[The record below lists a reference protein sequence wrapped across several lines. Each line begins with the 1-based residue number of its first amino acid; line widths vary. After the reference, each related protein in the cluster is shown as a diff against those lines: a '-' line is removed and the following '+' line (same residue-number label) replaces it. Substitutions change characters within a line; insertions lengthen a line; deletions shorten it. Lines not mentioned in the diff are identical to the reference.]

1 MRIHI
6 NGKECWANAGE
17 TILKVAERE
26 GIKIPTL
33 CYLKGFSPT
42 GSCRI
47 CVVEVEGQRNL
58 IPSCAFPVY
67 EGMHVETNS
76 SKVRRAR
83 KTIIE
88 LLIANHPQDCL
99 VCVRNGNC
107 SLQSLAAEYG
117 VRSFRYSG
125 ERRTGKLDIASPS
138 IERDPEKCILCGRC
152 TRICHEVQSVGAID
166 IAGRGFNS
174 HVTPEFENSLNTSPC
189 VYCGQC
195 IVNCPVGALREKSN
209 EKITWAAINDPGK
222 IVVAQVA
229 PAVRVALGEEF
240 GMEPG
245 SVVTGKIV
253 AALRRMG
260 VDYVFDTNF
269 AADLTIIEEAN
280 ELLKRLT
287 NGGTIPMLT
296 SCSPGWIKYIEHNYP
311 DLLKNLSTCKS
322 PHEMQG
328 ALIKS
333 YWAQKMNIDESKIF
347 VVSVMPCTAKKFE
360 AQRPELGDKY
370 PDVDAVITTRE
381 LALMI
386 KNAGLD
392 FHRLPDEYYDD
403 PLGESTG
410 AAVIFGATGGV
421 MEAALRTAYFTLT
434 GKEMDEIDFRP
445 VRGLSGIKEADV
457 DINGTKVK
465 VAAVNSLRNIKPILD
480 QIRNGETPYHFIEV
494 MACPGGCINGGG
506 QPLPSDPVKTEKRMQ
521 AIYKIDS
528 EMAKRCSH
536 HNESVMQLYKDFLG
550 EPNSHIAHELLHT
563 HYVSRA
569 EQD

>member
-1 MRIHI
+1 MRIFI

-17 TILKVAERE
+17 SILKVAERE

-67 EGMHVETNS
+67 DGMRVETNS
-76 SKVRRAR
+76 AQVRRAR

-99 VCVRNGNC
+99 TCVRNGNC

-117 VRSFRYSG
+117 VRSFRYEG
-125 ERRTGKLDIASPS
+125 ERRHRKLDIASPS
-138 IERDPEKCILCGRC
+138 IERDPDKCILCGRC
-152 TRICHEVQSVGAID
+152 VRICHEMQSVGAID

-174 HVTPEFENSLNTSPC
+174 HVTPEFEYSLNTVAC

-209 EKITWAAINDPGK
+209 EKITWNAINDPNK
-222 IVVAQVA
+222 IVVAQIA

-240 GMEPG
+240 GLEPG
-245 SVVTGKIV
+245 SIVTGKAV

-269 AADLTIIEEAN
+269 SADLTIIEEAN
-280 ELLKRLT
+280 ELLHRYS

-311 DLLKNLSTCKS
+311 DLLENLSTCKS
-322 PHEMQG
+322 PHQMQG

-333 YWAQKMNIDESKIF
+333 FWAEKMFLDPGNIF

-360 AQRPELGDKY
+360 AQRPELGETY
-370 PDVDAVITTRE
+370 QDVDAVITTRE

-386 KNAGLD
+386 KNAGID
-392 FHRLPDEYYDD
+392 FTRLNDEYFDD

-434 GKEMDEIDFRP
+434 GHEMDDIDFRP
-445 VRGLSGIKEADV
+445 VRGLHGVKEADV
-457 DINGTKVK
+457 KINGIELR
-465 VAAVNSLRNIKPILD
+465 VAAVSSLRNIKPILD
-480 QIRNGETPYHFIEV
+480 SIRDGETPYHFIEV

-506 QPLPSDPVKTEKRMQ
+506 QPLPSDPEKTEKRMH
-521 AIYKIDS
+521 AIYQIDR
-528 EMAKRCSH
+528 ELAKRCSH
-536 HNESVMQLYKDFLG
+536 HNESVQKLYTDFLG
-550 EPNSHIAHELLHT
+550 EPNSHKAHELLHT
-563 HYVSRA
+563 HYVNRA
-569 EQD
+569 E

>member
-6 NGKECWANAGE
+6 NGKECWANGGE

-26 GIKIPTL
+26 GVKIPTL
-33 CYLKGFSPT
+33 CYLKGFTAT

-67 EGMHVETNS
+67 EGMRVETNS
-76 SKVRRAR
+76 AKVRRAR

-117 VRSFRYSG
+117 VRSFRYEG
-125 ERRTGKLDIASPS
+125 ERRTSKLDIASPS
-138 IERDPEKCILCGRC
+138 VERDPEKCILCGRC
-152 TRICHEVQSVGAID
+152 TRICHEMQSVGAID

-222 IVVAQVA
+222 VVVAQIA

-240 GMEPG
+240 GMPLG
-245 SVVTGKIV
+245 TTVTGKAV

-280 ELLKRLT
+280 ELLKRVT
-287 NGGTIPMLT
+287 SGGTLPMLT

-311 DLLKNLSTCKS
+311 DLLGNLSTCKS

-392 FHRLPDEYYDD
+392 FTRLDDEHFDD

-434 GKEMDEIDFRP
+434 GKEMENIDFQP
-445 VRGLSGIKEADV
+445 VRGLSGIKEAVVNVADME
-457 DINGTKVK
+457 VK
-465 VAAVNSLRNIKPILD
+465 VAAVNSLKNIKPIMD

-521 AIYKIDS
+521 AIYQIDS

-536 HNESVMQLYKDFLG
+536 HNESVAQLYKDFLG

-563 HYVSRA
+563 HYVNRA
-569 EQD
+569 EQN

>member
-33 CYLKGFSPT
+33 CYLKGFTAT

-67 EGMHVETNS
+67 DGMRVETNS

-117 VRSFRYSG
+117 VRSFRYEG
-125 ERRTGKLDIASPS
+125 ERRTSKLDIASPAV
-138 IERDPEKCILCGRC
+138 ERDPDKCILCGRC
-152 TRICHEVQSVGAID
+152 TRICHEMQSVGAID

-209 EKITWAAINDPGK
+209 EKITWDAINDPGK
-222 IVVAQVA
+222 VVVAQIA

-240 GMEPG
+240 GMPLG
-245 SVVTGKIV
+245 TTVTGKTV

-280 ELLKRLT
+280 ELLKRVT
-287 NGGTIPMLT
+287 DGGTLPMLT

-311 DLLKNLSTCKS
+311 DLLENLSTCKS

-333 YWAQKMNIDESKIF
+333 YWARKMNIDESKIF
-347 VVSVMPCTAKKFE
+347 VVYVMPCTAKTFE
-360 AQRPELGDKY
+360 AQRHELGDKY
-370 PDVDAVITTRE
+370 PDVDAVVTTRE

-392 FHRLPDEYYDD
+392 FPRLPDEYYDD

-434 GKEMDEIDFRP
+434 GTEMADINFQP
-445 VRGLSGIKEADV
+445 VRGLSGIKEAVVHVADM
-457 DINGTKVK
+457 DVK
-465 VAAVNSLRNIKPILD
+465 VAAVNSLKNIKPIMD

-521 AIYKIDS
+521 AIYQIDS

-536 HNESVMQLYKDFLG
+536 HNESVTQLYKDFLG
-550 EPNSHIAHELLHT
+550 EPNSHTAHELLHT
-563 HYVSRA
+563 HYVNRA
-569 EQD
+569 EQE

>member
-1 MRIHI
+1 MRITI

-67 EGMHVETNS
+67 EGMKVATNS
-76 SKVRRAR
+76 AAVRRAR

-99 VCVRNGNC
+99 ACVRNGNC

-117 VRSFRYSG
+117 VRSFRYQG
-125 ERRTGKLDIASPS
+125 ERRHGVLDIASPA
-138 IERDPEKCILCGRC
+138 IERDPDKCILCGRC
-152 TRICHEVQSVGAID
+152 VRICHEMQSVGAID
-166 IAGRGFNS
+166 IAGRGFQS
-174 HVTPEFENSLNTSPC
+174 HVTPEFNHSLNTVAC

-209 EKITWAAINDPGK
+209 EKITWNAINDPDK
-222 IVVAQVA
+222 VVVAQIA

-240 GMEPG
+240 GLEPG
-245 SVVTGKIV
+245 SIVTGKTV

-269 AADLTIIEEAN
+269 SADLTIIEEAN
-280 ELLKRLT
+280 ELLNRLG

-311 DLLKNLSTCKS
+311 DLLANLSTCKS
-322 PHEMQG
+322 PHQMQG

-333 YWAQKMNIDESKIF
+333 YWAEKLNINPADIF

-360 AQRPELGDKY
+360 AQRPELGDEY
-370 PDVDAVITTRE
+370 QDVDAVITTRE

-386 KNAGLD
+386 KNAGID
-392 FHRLPDEYYDD
+392 FQRLNDEYFDD

-421 MEAALRTAYFTLT
+421 MESALRTAYYTLT
-434 GKEMDEIDFRP
+434 GTEMDEIDFRP
-445 VRGLSGIKEADV
+445 VRGLDGIKEADV
-457 DINGTKVK
+457 KINGNEIK
-465 VAAVNSLRNIKPILD
+465 VAAVSSLKNIKPILEN
-480 QIRNGETPYHFIEV
+480 IRKSDTQYHFIEV

-506 QPLPSDPVKTEKRMQ
+506 QPLPSDPEKTEKRMQ

-528 EMAKRCSH
+528 QMAKRCSH
-536 HNESVMQLYKDFLG
+536 HNESVAKLYEEFL
-550 EPNSHIAHELLHT
+550 EKPNSHKAHDLLHT
-563 HYVSRA
+563 HYVDRT
-569 EQD
+569 E

>member
-6 NGKECWANAGE
+6 NGKECWANPGE
-17 TILKVAERE
+17 TILKVADRE

-67 EGMHVETNS
+67 EGMRVETNS
-76 SKVRRAR
+76 TQVRRAR

-99 VCVRNGNC
+99 ACVRNGNC

-117 VRSFRYSG
+117 VRSFRYQG
-125 ERRTGKLDIASPS
+125 ERRHGKLDIASPS
-138 IERDPEKCILCGRC
+138 IERDPDKCILCGRC
-152 TRICHEVQSVGAID
+152 VRICHEMQSVGAID
-166 IAGRGFNS
+166 IAGRGFHS
-174 HVTPEFENSLNTSPC
+174 HVTPEFEHSLNTSPC

-209 EKITWAAINDPGK
+209 EKIAWNAINNPSK
-222 IVVAQVA
+222 VVVAQIA

-245 SVVTGKIV
+245 SIVTGKAV

-260 VDYVFDTNF
+260 IDYVFDTNF
-269 AADLTIIEEAN
+269 SADLTIIEEAN
-280 ELLKRLT
+280 ELISRLK
-287 NGGTIPMLT
+287 NGGTVPMLT

-311 DLLKNLSTCKS
+311 DLLENLSTCKS
-322 PHEMQG
+322 PHQMQG

-333 YWAQKMNIDESKIF
+333 FWAEKMNIDPKHIF
-347 VVSVMPCTAKKFE
+347 VVSIMPCTAKKFE
-360 AQRPELGDKY
+360 AQRPELGDEY
-370 PDVDAVITTRE
+370 QDVDAVLTTRE

-386 KNAGLD
+386 KNAGID
-392 FHRLPDEYYDD
+392 FPRLNDDYFDD

-434 GKEMDEIDFRP
+434 GNEMADIDFRP
-445 VRGLSGIKEADV
+445 VRGLQGVKEAEV
-457 DINGTKVK
+457 KINGVELK

-480 QIRNGETPYHFIEV
+480 GIRNGETPYQFIEV

-506 QPLPSDPVKTEKRMQ
+506 QPLPSDVEKTEKRMQ

-528 EMAKRCSH
+528 QMAKRCSH
-536 HNESVMQLYKDFLG
+536 HNESVNKLYKEFLG
-550 EPNSHIAHELLHT
+550 EPNSHKAHDLLHT

-569 EQD
+569 EA